1 MVDGPMTRSIEVLF
15 SPAEF
20 SALAGRDLSRTTC
33 VVLDILRATTS
44 MMTALANGAE
54 AIIPVGEI
62 PEAVA
67 IKQQHPDVLLAGERN
82 GLRICADQTGG
93 VEFDF
98 GNSPREFLPEKVR
111 GKTIVMTTT
120 NGTRA
125 LRACAHAE
133 TVLIGSFLNLRA
145 VVNLIR
151 QELPPRLI
159 LVCAGTHNQAALEDT
174 LAAGALCERL
184 WPYYASGQVA
194 DSAEIARRIYPLM
207 QADLLGA
214 MKHSRNGQRLLNHS
228 ELRGDVYF
236 CVQRET
242 LSFVAGLQ
250 TDGTLR
256 KLACEAPPLSGETT
270 TTQYSRPS
278 A

>member
-1 MVDGPMTRSIEVLF
+1 MTRSIEVLF
-15 SPAEF
+15 SPAES
-20 SALAGRDLSRTTC
+20 SALNHRELGRTTC

-54 AIIPVGEI
+54 AIIPAGEI
-62 PEAVA
+62 PEALA
-67 IKQQHPDVLLAGERN
+67 IKEERLEVLLAGERN
-82 GLRICADQTGG
+82 GLRIRADQTGG
-93 VEFDF
+93 VDFDF
-98 GNSPREFLPEKVR
+98 GNSPREFVAEKVR
-111 GKTIVMTTT
+111 GRTLVMTTT

-133 TVLIGSFLNLRA
+133 TVVIGSFLNLRA
-145 VVNLIR
+145 IVNWIR
-151 QELPPRLI
+151 RELPPHLI
-159 LVCAGTHNQAALEDT
+159 LVCGGTHHHAALEDT
-174 LAAGALCERL
+174 MAAGALCERL

-214 MKHSRNGQRLLNHS
+214 MKHSRNGHRLLNHP

-242 LSFVAGLQ
+242 LSFVAGMQ
-250 TDGTLR
+250 KDGTLR

-270 TTQYSRPS
+270 TTQYS
-278 A
+278 